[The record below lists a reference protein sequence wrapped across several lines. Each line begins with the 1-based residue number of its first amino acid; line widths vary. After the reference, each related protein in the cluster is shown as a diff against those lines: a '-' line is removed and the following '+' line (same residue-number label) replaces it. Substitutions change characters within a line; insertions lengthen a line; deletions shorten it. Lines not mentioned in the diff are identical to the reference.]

1 MPNSGV
7 PGSFDFGFLRI
18 LHNDF
23 HSGCTSLHSSKVY
36 KGLPLHRLLHH
47 HQHLLFVSFII
58 AILTEVSWN
67 FSAVLVLLF
76 LYG

>member
-1 MPNSGV
+1 
-7 PGSFDFGFLRI
+7 
-18 LHNDF
+18 
-23 HSGCTSLHSSKVY
+23 VY